1 MGLGKLTKGDRR
13 TLDDGGAGD
22 QERDPRPRAVN
33 VQNLMAASAGAGT
46 AAASLLL
53 PSLLLVLF
61 TSGAPNAGRHF
72 YQVFFVF
79 FFWRFLL

>member
-1 MGLGKLTKGDRR
+1 MDFFGKLTKGDRC

-46 AAASLLL
+46 AVASLLL
-53 PSLLLVLF
+53 LRLLLVLL
-61 TSGAPNAGRHF
+61 TSGAADAGRHF
-72 YQVFFVF
+72 NLVF
-79 FFWRFLL
+79 FF